1 MKQKMIYSRPRMDK
15 LLAQAAAYPL
25 TSVVAGA
32 GYGKTT
38 AATEYLKNAN
48 LSYAYV
54 PLTNGD
60 PDVFWDKLCAAVEPY
75 RKEAADALR
84 VLGLP
89 VGAWPVSRAVRLARE
104 ICGRS
109 FLLCIDDYQLLPD
122 DSPVHALVE
131 TLAFEDVPNLHI
143 LLLSRAQ
150 PNIRLYTLASK
161 NMAFCIDADTLAFNE
176 AETDGYLAMRGLRLT
191 KDAVES
197 IYETTGGWVSA
208 IYLLGEGIRAGGL
221 ISRGKDIDALF
232 EENLL
237 KSMPETDR
245 EMLYRL
251 SVFDSFPLPMAVT
264 ALGTERIREL
274 VAALIKENAFITRN
288 EIEEYR
294 FHPLLREFLLT
305 RCPQDDE
312 QKGVFR
318 RASLWYAAQQGR
330 KYLYSIELVKKA
342 DCVEEYLAYFNK
354 PGANRL
360 NYYDIEAISRLTMTL
375 PDDLCLKYPFSYL
388 QICFFLLLRGD
399 KQYHPYA
406 ERLFRMM
413 QEYFSQNEHPY
424 KNIILAELIIISRS
438 TGFGFF
444 NMKNDPLEEAAK
456 LLGGRPSDVVNPAD
470 PFTFGLPMLLH
481 IRYMKSGEL
490 DKTLAR
496 CRYNPYEWVSDG
508 FGHGSE
514 PLTQAEGALLRC
526 QTEDARR
533 FAEQAIAEASGKR
546 QYFIMAS
553 AYSSLMRLSL
563 FLGSTENA
571 ALQIDYIRAL
581 VLTAAR
587 EYPDSRLTVRMLRE
601 TLTLAR
607 CFFNAS
613 LMRFDNIPIDF
624 FDGSYQSPMAGMGV
638 PQMYC
643 ARTMYL
649 TGNLTGALRL
659 CETQDSIL
667 NVCQSARLCALIL
680 TALCREQLDGAG
692 SGLPALTTALMEAQ
706 KDGVLLHFAEN
717 PDLLPLLAKM
727 KHRGIQADFLAA
739 VKQKCEAYKA
749 VAPASHRPE
758 KAPPV
763 LSSRELAVLRLT
775 AEGKSRA
782 EVAAAFQVQENTVK
796 AQLSSVY
803 KKLDAHGKV
812 DAIRLAKTYGI
823 LS

>member
-1 MKQKMIYSRPRMDK
+1 MKLKTIYPRPRMDK
-15 LLAQAAAYPL
+15 LLAQATAYPL

-38 AATEYLKNAN
+38 AATEYLKKTD
-48 LSYAYV
+48 LSYAYI
-54 PLTNGD
+54 PLTIGD

-84 VLGLP
+84 VLGVP
-89 VGAWPVSRAVRLARE
+89 VGAWPVSRAVKLARE
-104 ICGRS
+104 ICRHS

-122 DSPVHALVE
+122 DSPVHALIE

-161 NMAFCIDADTLAFNE
+161 NMAFCIDSDTLAFNE
-176 AETDGYLAMRGLRLT
+176 TETDGYLAMRGLRLT
-191 KDAVES
+191 KEAVES
-197 IYETTGGWVSA
+197 IYETSGGWVSA

-237 KSMPETDR
+237 KPMPEADR

-251 SVFDSFPLPMAVT
+251 SVFESFPLPMAAT
-264 ALGTERIREL
+264 ALGMERIQEL
-274 VAALIKENAFITRN
+274 VAALVKENAFITKD
-288 EIEEYR
+288 EKDEYR
-294 FHPLLREFLLT
+294 FHPLLREYLLSH
-305 RCPQDDE
+305 CPQDDE
-312 QKGVFR
+312 QKGIFR
-318 RASLWYAAQQGR
+318 RASLWYAARQDR

-342 DCVEEYLAYFNK
+342 DCVEEYLAFFNK

-406 ERLFRMM
+406 ERLFQMM
-413 QEYFSQNEHPY
+413 QDFFSQNEHPY
-424 KNIILAELIIISRS
+424 KNIILAELMIISRS

-444 NMKNDPLEEAAK
+444 NMRNDPLEEAAK

-481 IRYMKSGEL
+481 IRYMKGGEL

-496 CRYNPYEWVSDG
+496 CRHNAYEWVADG
-508 FGHGSE
+508 FGRGSE

-533 FAEQAIAEASGKR
+533 FAEQAIVEASEKR

-563 FLGSTENA
+563 LLGETENA
-571 ALQIDYIRAL
+571 ALQIDHIRAL
-581 VLTAAR
+581 ILIAAR

-601 TLTLAR
+601 TLTLAQ
-607 CFFNAS
+607 CFFSAS

-624 FDGSYQSPMAGMGV
+624 FDGSHQSPMAGMGV

-659 CETQDSIL
+659 CEKLDSLL

-680 TALCREQLDGAG
+680 TALCRERLDGAG
-692 SGLPALTTALMEAQ
+692 SGLPALTTALTEAQ
-706 KDGVLLHFAEN
+706 KDGVLLPFAEN
-717 PDLLPLLAKM
+717 PDLLLLLAKL
-727 KHRGIQADFLAA
+727 KHSGLRADFLTA

-749 VAPASHRPE
+749 VAPTQRKME
-758 KAPPV
+758 KNAPT

-782 EVAAAFQVQENTVK
+782 EVAAAFHVQENTVK

-803 KKLDAHGKV
+803 KKLGARGKM